1 MHVMAL
7 EKPEAAGQRY
17 LATGTYLPFPRIAE
31 ILREAYPN
39 AKVTLKTV
47 PDWLIKILV
56 RFNSPIRQIIN
67 DIGNEKHYDGR
78 KGEALLGHPF
88 RSPEEATLSAAE
100 SLIRLGVINI

>member
-1 MHVMAL
+1 M
-7 EKPEAAGQRY
+7 
-17 LATGTYLPFPRIAE
+17 
-31 ILREAYPN
+31 
-39 AKVTLKTV
+39 